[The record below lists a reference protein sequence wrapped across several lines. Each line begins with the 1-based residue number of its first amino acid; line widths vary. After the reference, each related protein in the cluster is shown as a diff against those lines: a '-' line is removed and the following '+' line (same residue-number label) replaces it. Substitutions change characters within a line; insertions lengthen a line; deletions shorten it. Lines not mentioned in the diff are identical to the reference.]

1 VVTPAWRTPWSA
13 IVLAAA
19 LLGVATA
26 GYLRAI
32 GGERRERLAA
42 WEATAFVASVVAAR
56 AAVRLADPDTQA
68 ATLLVQQ
75 LSLCVLAVLLLAGLL
90 AEPWTRLRVTDL
102 VVELSEERSG
112 ALRSELARVLGDP
125 TLEVGYWSND
135 AGAYVDE
142 AGRALALPAPGEAR
156 TLTRIDRDGRAVAAL
171 VHDPAVLDDP
181 TLVEAVAAASKL
193 AASYARLRADVR
205 AQSIEV
211 QESRTR
217 LLRAADAERERLER
231 RLHDGAE
238 RPLLRIGQLLDEADG
253 GPQLDYIREQLEG
266 TLAELHEL
274 ARGLHPSEL
283 SENGLAVALAPLA
296 ARSPLPV
303 ELSVEVVRLPGEV
316 EVAVWFV
323 CAEALANAVR
333 YSGASQATVA
343 VVADGR
349 VARVEIADDG
359 SGGADLDRGTGL
371 RGLADRLDALGGTLR
386 VESPPGGGTRVI
398 GELPL

>member
-1 VVTPAWRTPWSA
+1 VPP
-13 IVLAAA
+13 
-19 LLGVATA
+19 
-26 GYLRAI
+26 
-32 GGERRERLAA
+32 
-42 WEATAFVASVVAAR
+42 
-56 AAVRLADPDTQA
+56 
-68 ATLLVQQ
+68 
-75 LSLCVLAVLLLAGLL
+75 
-90 AEPWTRLRVTDL
+90 
-102 VVELSEERSG
+102 
-112 ALRSELARVLGDP
+112 
-125 TLEVGYWSND
+125 
-135 AGAYVDE
+135 
-142 AGRALALPAPGEAR
+142 
-156 TLTRIDRDGRAVAAL
+156 
-171 VHDPAVLDDP
+171 
-181 TLVEAVAAASKL
+181 
-193 AASYARLRADVR
+193 
-205 AQSIEV
+205 
-211 QESRTR
+211 
-217 LLRAADAERERLER
+217 ERLER